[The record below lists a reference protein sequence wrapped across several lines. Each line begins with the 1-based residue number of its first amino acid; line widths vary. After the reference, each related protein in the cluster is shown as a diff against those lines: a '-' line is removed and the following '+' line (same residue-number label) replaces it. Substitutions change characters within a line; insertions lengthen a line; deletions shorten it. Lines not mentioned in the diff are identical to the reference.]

1 MGEPIWI
8 LWVAG
13 LAAVVGGPLLF
24 KHREQAAYV
33 IRQSNPFFDS
43 SKDSTGEGGMLF
55 LPAIM
60 APPLGLLVL
69 FYSVDRTFG
78 WGIT

>member
-43 SKDSTGEGGMLF
+43 SKDSTGEGGNA
-55 LPAIM
+55 LPSGDHGA
-60 APPLGLLVL
+60 APGVARPVL
-69 FYSVDRTFG
+69 CR
-78 WGIT
+78 

>member
-43 SKDSTGEGGMLF
+43 SKDST
-55 LPAIM
+55 
-60 APPLGLLVL
+60 LGLLVL